1 MKLLYTYI
9 ILGGFISISLSC
21 FFQLGIFNLPLY
33 LIYLNYALI
42 LYKRAKSAKS
52 SMNA

>member
-9 ILGGFISISLSC
+9 ISGGFISISLSC
-21 FFQLGIFNLPLY
+21 FFELGIFNLALY
-33 LIYLNYALI
+33 LIYNYALF

-52 SMNA
+52 SINT

>member
-9 ILGGFISISLSC
+9 ILGGFVSISLSC
-21 FFQLGIFNLPLY
+21 FFELGIFNLALY
-33 LIYLNYALI
+33 LIYFNYALF

-52 SMNA
+52 SINT

>member
-21 FFQLGIFNLPLY
+21 FFELGIFNLALY
-33 LIYLNYALI
+33 LIYFNYALFYI
-42 LYKRAKSAKS
+42 NELKAPKVQ
-52 SMNA
+52 